1 MARTT
6 HPQNEEGMALIIAVV
21 VLLLL
26 SAIGLSALQ
35 NAQSELTSGGH
46 SRGKMR
52 TLYAADAG
60 LGLVRNQLRISTS
73 QYVNRTAIQQTTLL
87 QDELGLFTEI
97 RTGTADNA
105 VPQEIVRIKSVR
117 REGNQVN
124 VNSANTFTSGIYR
137 ADVTAVDPT
146 GGTVEIQ
153 AQFTVLEGGD
163 SYK

>member
-6 HPQNEEGMALIIAVV
+6 HPHNDEGLALIIAVV

-26 SAIGLSALQ
+26 SAIGLAALQ
-35 NAQSELTSGGH
+35 SAQSELTSGAH
-46 SRGKMR
+46 SRGKTR

-60 LGLVRNQLRISTS
+60 LGLVRQQLANSAS
-73 QYVNRTAIQQTTLL
+73 QYVDRTPIDQATLL

-105 VPQEIVRIKSVR
+105 VPQEIVRIKSVI
-117 REGNQVN
+117 REGNQLN
-124 VNSANTFTSGIYR
+124 VNSANTFTTGIYR

-153 AQFTVLEGGD
+153 AQFAVID
-163 SYK
+163 R